1 MSFVKYMPRYFIF
14 PHYCKTDFFLY
25 SFSIGSLL
33 VYRNATD
40 FCTLI
45 LYPATL
51 MTLFMVSTSFLVE
64 FHSSFRYR
72 VMSSA
77 KSDSLTSS
85 LPICVPLNSSSY
97 CIVIAR
103 ISKTMLC
110 RSRVG
115 TLISYCF

>member
-51 MTLFMVSTSFLVE
+51 LKLFMVSAGFLAE
-64 FHSSFRYR
+64 FHSFFVIRSCHLQ
-72 VMSSA
+72 
-77 KSDSLTSS
+77 KE
-85 LPICVPLNSSSY
+85 
-97 CIVIAR
+97 IV
-103 ISKTMLC
+103 
-110 RSRVG
+110 
-115 TLISYCF
+115 